1 MGTSLVF
8 TSGKGGTGKTT
19 AVAAIASCLAAVGKQ
34 VLCVDMDLRLP
45 NLDLLLGMSDVSAL
59 DISDVAQGRN
69 TFDEAIV
76 AHPTIQGLWFLA
88 GPAAFTS
95 DMAGKE
101 CLPAIVEEAKA
112 RFDYCLIDA
121 PAGLD
126 ELFYLTAQAA
136 DIAIV
141 VATVDV
147 TSQRDVQRTVM
158 ELDAMGLQD
167 IRMIL
172 NRVRV
177 KQFSRSSCS
186 VDDVIDFVG
195 VPLLGIVP
203 EDKDVFTAGFYLKP
217 LVLHSRKLAA
227 SAFLR
232 IAKRILG
239 EDIPLRHR

>member
-8 TSGKGGTGKTT
+8 TSGKGGTGKST
-19 AVAAIASCLAAVGKQ
+19 AVSAIASCLAALGKR
-34 VLCVDMDLRLP
+34 VLCMDLDLRLP
-45 NLDLLLGMSDVSAL
+45 NLDLLLGVSDVTAL
-59 DISDVAQGRN
+59 DISDVVQGRN
-69 TFDEAIV
+69 SFEEAVV

-88 GPAAFTS
+88 GPAVFTD

-101 CLPAIVEEAKA
+101 HIPAVVEEAKA
-112 RFDYCLIDA
+112 KFDYCLIDA
-121 PAGLD
+121 PAGID
-126 ELFYLTAQAA
+126 ELFYLTARAA
-136 DIAIV
+136 DVAVV

-147 TSQRDVQRTVM
+147 TSQRDAQRAVM
-158 ELDAMGLQD
+158 ELDALGLKD

-172 NRVRV
+172 NRVRI
-177 KQFSRSSCS
+177 KQFSRSSYN

-232 IAKRILG
+232 IAKRITG
-239 EDIPLRHR
+239 EDVPLRHR

>member
-1 MGTSLVF
+1 MGTSIVF
-8 TSGKGGTGKTT
+8 TSGKGGTGKST
-19 AVAAIASCLAAVGKQ
+19 AVSAIASCLAALGKQ

-45 NLDLLLGMSDVSAL
+45 NLDLLLGMSDLSAL

-69 TFDEAIV
+69 TFEEAVV

-88 GPAAFTS
+88 GPATFS
-95 DMAGKE
+95 GDMEGRE
-101 CLPAIVEEAKA
+101 NLPAIVEEAKA

-121 PAGLD
+121 PAGID
-126 ELFYLTAQAA
+126 ELFYLTAQGA
-136 DIAIV
+136 DMAVV
-141 VATVDV
+141 VATTDI
-147 TSQRDVQRTVM
+147 TSQRDVQRAVM
-158 ELDAMGLQD
+158 ELDAAGMTD

-172 NRVRV
+172 NRVRI
-177 KQFSRSSCS
+177 KQFSRSSYN

-203 EDKDVFTAGFYLKP
+203 EDKDVLTAGFYLRP

-232 IAKRILG
+232 IAKRITG